1 MIRYFSDEELRKF
14 LEIMNKMQ
22 PKKMIISHKDDYKI
36 IKYKINQLNSN
47 PKFHMLKKI
56 ELIQI

>member
-1 MIRYFSDEELRKF
+1 M
-14 LEIMNKMQ
+14 
-22 PKKMIISHKDDYKI
+22 KI
-36 IKYKINQLNSN
+36 IEKLIFWQLNSN